1 MPNLSNKGFIG
12 LTARNTKKFINDFS
26 LNSAKVLNLDP
37 RFYTDRLDPFK
48 DSKAEGDGSAE
59 AQE

>member
-12 LTARNTKKFINDFS
+12 LTARNTKKFTNDFS

-37 RFYTDRLDPFK
+37 RFYTERLNPFNESK
-48 DSKAEGDGSAE
+48 DDG
-59 AQE
+59 